1 MRGEERQQTKPFSYA
16 SPKQRNPAQASD
28 PDHSAS
34 GEPRA
39 ARSVPTRWDTP
50 YATGAGPIRRLA
62 GSAKGEVHLGSW
74 PGGVSKRVMDPWRS
88 RTRR

>member
-16 SPKQRNPAQASD
+16 SPSNAT
-28 PDHSAS
+28 
-34 GEPRA
+34 PRKHPIRTIRHRVSRA
-39 ARSVPTRWDTP
+39 LQGLSPPVGTLRTRL
-50 YATGAGPIRRLA
+50 GAGPIRRLA